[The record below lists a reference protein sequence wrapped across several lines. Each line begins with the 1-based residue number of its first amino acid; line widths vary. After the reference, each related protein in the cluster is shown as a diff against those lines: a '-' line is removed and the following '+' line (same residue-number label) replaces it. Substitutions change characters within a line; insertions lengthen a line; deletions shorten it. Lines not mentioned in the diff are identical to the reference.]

1 MRVYN
6 EPVDCKRE
14 KRLQII
20 LLTHE
25 REVTRPTNTGQ
36 LAINVYPEHCKRI
49 VWART
54 APDEEL
60 LKLFKTSDC
69 ALLFPDEAV
78 AEKAD
83 LDEAICIEN
92 HASCINKS
100 MPNTL
105 VIIDATWQE
114 ARKMIRRSPYLKEAR
129 KYALTTSQNSQFNLR
144 RNQVDGGLCTVECII
159 ALFKQANMPQEAEVL
174 AIEFEQMLS
183 QVKG

>member
-1 MRVYN
+1 M
-6 EPVDCKRE
+6 
-14 KRLQII
+14 QII

-25 REVTRPTNTGQ
+25 REATRPTNTGQ

-54 APDEEL
+54 APDEAL
-60 LKLFKTSDC
+60 LKLLKTSDC

-78 AEKAD
+78 VEKAD
-83 LDEAICIEN
+83 LAE
-92 HASCINKS
+92 ASCTEKHESRISKS
-100 MPNTL
+100 RPNTL
-105 VIIDATWQE
+105 VILDATWQE
-114 ARKMIRRSPYLKEAR
+114 ARKMIRRSPYLKEAK

-159 ALFKQANMPQEAEVL
+159 ALFKQANMRHEAEVL

-183 QVKG
+183 QAKG